1 MPVLT
6 FIIAQTDSQQRN
18 SKILEDMPKMHL
30 KENGGMEQ
38 EGPVKIQ
45 EEASPFKPERS
56 EIAQADFV
64 WDSRDE
70 VGGGGLLREEEDLK
84 ASICE

>member
-1 MPVLT
+1 ME
-6 FIIAQTDSQQRN
+6 AW
-18 SKILEDMPKMHL
+18 SKRVT
-30 KENGGMEQ
+30 
-38 EGPVKIQ
+38 VKIQ

-56 EIAQADFV
+56 EIAQADIV
-64 WDSRDE
+64 WDSGDE